1 MEAVRLTWHLVVTG
15 KHERSA
21 QRILQRVQAAIGR
34 TIEVQAI
41 ERYHKDPGQFSIRFT
56 TPLDEAAPADAVF
69 QALTDAQRLGSGW
82 TVIGPMICQ
91 NNRWTFEM
99 VAAANAN
106 GRFLVPGVVWTHIE
120 VRPADQPADEAPP
133 EP

>member
-1 MEAVRLTWHLVVTG
+1 MVTG

-21 QRILQRVQAAIGR
+21 QRILQRVQATIGR

-82 TVIGPMICQ
+82 TVIGPATYQ
-91 NNRWTFEM
+91 DNRWTFEM
-99 VAAANAN
+99 IAAANAN
-106 GRFLVPGVVWTHIE
+106 GRFRVPGVVWTHIE
-120 VRPADQPADEAPP
+120 IQPADEAPP